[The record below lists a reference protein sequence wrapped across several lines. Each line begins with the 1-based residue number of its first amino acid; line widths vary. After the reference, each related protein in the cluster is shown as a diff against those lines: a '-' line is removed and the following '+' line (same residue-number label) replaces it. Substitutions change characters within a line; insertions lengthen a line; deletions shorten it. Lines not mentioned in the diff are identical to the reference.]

1 MLNYSRRF
9 FYSISNGEIFF
20 ETTFKGI
27 RSIEDDIQTFLP
39 LKERDA
45 TSYDALDI
53 SIDDYKQDF
62 DICIGYSVNLETKTL
77 KFSYADPNEPG
88 VEQPHVVPLSEQ
100 VSTNAD
106 YLLDVDYRLSMIE
119 LGL

>member
-9 FYSISNGEIFF
+9 FYSSSNGEIFF

-53 SIDDYKQDF
+53 NIDDYKQDF
-62 DICIGYSVNLETKTL
+62 DECSDYKVNVTTKTL
-77 KFSYADPNEPG
+77 EFSYPDPNEPS
-88 VEQPHVVPLSEQ
+88 VEQPYVDPLSDQISEN
-100 VSTNAD
+100 TD
-106 YLLDVDYRLSMIE
+106 YLLDMDYRLSMIE